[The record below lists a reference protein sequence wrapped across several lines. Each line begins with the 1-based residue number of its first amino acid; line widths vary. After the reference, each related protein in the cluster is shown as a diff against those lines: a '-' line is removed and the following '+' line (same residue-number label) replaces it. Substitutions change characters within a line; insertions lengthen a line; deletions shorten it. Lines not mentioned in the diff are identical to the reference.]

1 MKSLRSRTMAGLA
14 IGAALAL
21 TITGCSTVG
30 AAKGST
36 DSGAA
41 TSAYMVP
48 KKTEALRIGFS
59 NSFAGNSW
67 RTQMVEE
74 LKYAVD
80 TKYKDD
86 VKKLTITD
94 ANNSVSAQLSQI
106 NDLLTSGIDVLLIDA
121 ASATAL
127 NGAIDRAHKQGVLVV
142 SFDNAAT
149 SEHGIVVNPSQV
161 EFGKVGGEFLAAHL
175 KKGDTVFSL
184 DGAAGSPVNDD
195 RLAGAKKALE
205 AAGISIVA
213 GANTDWDQAKGQAAT
228 ANLISAHPD
237 VKGIYSQGGAATLG
251 ALNALKQRGTPLM
264 PITGEGYNGFLKVWK
279 KLSDEQG
286 FTSVAPSNPPSLSVT
301 ALDIAIKAIRGE
313 DPGQA
318 PAVELPVITQE
329 NLKDY
334 VREDLS
340 DSLWLPT
347 SLPEDVLQRL
357 YKQ

>member
-1 MKSLRSRTMAGLA
+1 MRSIHSRALAGLA
-14 IGAALAL
+14 IGAALML
-21 TITGCSTVG
+21 TATGCSTVG
-30 AAKGST
+30 EASGNT
-36 DSGAA
+36 DSGS
-41 TSAYMVP
+41 TSEYMVA

-80 TKYKDD
+80 TKYKKD
-86 VKKLTITD
+86 VAKITITD

-142 SFDNAAT
+142 SFDNSAT
-149 SEHGIVVNPSQV
+149 SKHGIVVNPSQE
-161 EFGKVGGEFLAAHL
+161 EFGRVGGEFLAKHL
-175 KKGDTVFSL
+175 KKGDSVFTL

-195 RLAGAKKALE
+195 RLAGAKKALA
-205 AAGISIVA
+205 AAGITVVA
-213 GANTDWDQAKGQAAT
+213 GATTDWDQAKGQAAT

-251 ALNALKQRGTPLM
+251 ALNALEQRGTPLV

-301 ALDIAIKAIRGE
+301 ALGIAIKAMRGE

-318 PAVELPVITQE
+318 PKVELPVVTQE

-334 VREDLS
+334 VRTDLS

-347 SLPEDVLQRL
+347 SLPEDALQKL